1 MDLDVL
7 VKKSHKQV
15 LESRNVEYLIA
26 SREFEDTWSFSNLP
40 ERNKLNA
47 YSSLT
52 VCKLKAWMEMVRCNH
67 LDMLKS
73 RELKSL
79 ARALHIPNYSRLP
92 AAELHYQIW
101 EYYENRKSNSKNTPI
116 TASA

>member
-7 VKKSHKQV
+7 IKKSHKQV

-26 SREFEDTWSFSNLP
+26 SRGFVDTWGFSNLQ
-40 ERNKLNA
+40 ERNNLNN

-52 VCKLKAWMEMVRCNH
+52 VTKLKVWMDDVRKNH

-79 ARALHIPNYSRLP
+79 ARALHIPNYSRLS
-92 AAELHYQIW
+92 AAELYLKIT
-101 EYYENRKSNSKNTPI
+101 EYYEYRKSNREDHTATAI
-116 TASA
+116 T